1 MQTCA
6 YCGYLAVGYW
16 RGGGLFVCSECWA
29 QQEEQRAQCPEL
41 DAQEEESEDAAGPEG
56 VPAALE
62 AAAPTLDRAAQAV
75 LKLCH
80 LVLCLERERTA
91 A

>member
-29 QQEEQRAQCPEL
+29 HQEEQRAQWPEL
-41 DAQEEESEDAAGPEG
+41 AAESEEAAGPEG
-56 VPAALE
+56 VPAAL
-62 AAAPTLDRAAQAV
+62 APWLDAV
-75 LKLCH
+75 VEVAVNRL
-80 LVLCLERERTA
+80 REKKG
-91 A
+91 

>member
-16 RGGGLFVCSECWA
+16 RGGGLFVCAECWA
-29 QQEEQRAQCPEL
+29 HQEEQRAQCPER
-41 DAQEEESEDAAGPEG
+41 AAGSEEAAGPEG
-56 VPAALE
+56 WPAALE
-62 AAAPTLDRAAQAV
+62 AAAPTLDHAARAV
-75 LKLCH
+75 LKLCQ
-80 LVLCLERERTA
+80 LVLRLERERNA